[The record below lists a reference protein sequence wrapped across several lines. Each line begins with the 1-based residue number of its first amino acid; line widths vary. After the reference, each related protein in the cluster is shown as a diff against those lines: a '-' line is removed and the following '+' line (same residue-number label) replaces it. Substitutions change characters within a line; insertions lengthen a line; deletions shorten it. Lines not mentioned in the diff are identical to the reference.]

1 MKQTYSAGGVV
12 INKDGLVLV
21 VNQNN
26 NSWSLPKGHIDEGEE
41 KFEAA
46 VREIYEESGIRKLKL
61 IKELPTYERYKI
73 SLDGG
78 DDISEL
84 KVIYMFLFTTEE
96 IDLKP
101 IDPDNPEA
109 RWVEKN
115 KISELLTHK
124 KDKEFFLSVIN
135 EVESVSIKSL

>member
-12 INKDGLVLV
+12 VNKDGLVLV
-21 VNQNN
+21 VNQNH

-41 KFEAA
+41 KLEAA
-46 VREIYEESGIRKLKL
+46 IREIYEESGIRKIQL

-78 DDISEL
+78 DDKSEL
-84 KVIYMFLFTTEE
+84 KIIYMFLFITDE

-109 RWVEKN
+109 RWVDKT
-115 KISELLTHK
+115 KVAELLTHK
-124 KDKEFFLSVIN
+124 KDKEFFLSIVSEI
-135 EVESVSIKSL
+135 ESVLFKSI